1 MMHAGQG
8 KSLGAVAPRSV
19 PEAYMRA
26 EVASFPLTS
35 EKAFHESLIT
45 LEPAPESRKDSRQT
59 ANLWRECEHRLSEHA
74 SGWSL
79 DRLVALR
86 DEFWFATSSEDRAWR
101 GLHRVPMVR
110 YLRALAE
117 AHLERRP
124 GVTDIARR
132 TDVDAVD
139 ALTHY
144 RWLIFAMPEDLLLSA
159 LPENPPPLRVNI
171 DPPLLIRQLLDRG
184 VAEIHHHI
192 GAGMD
197 FPTLWAALLSALGNP
212 DLESDVLR
220 GPDLPFGD
228 GTLFLRWLL
237 AAAVVRCVLAEFLL
251 RGQNRSLPEFLRE
264 MERGSAWQLQRRRV
278 LARTLEALA
287 SGSEDPLPDI
297 EPLRGLYADLHP
309 LAVQNEVEPPPSIQE
324 VWKRCDPIAVRLRL
338 RTPNG
343 GERWLVRHGLAR
355 LDVLASG
362 QEGTKEDEAFAR
374 LFWQVMR
381 IRCLTYRSLVQRP
394 MTAGLLW
401 FIRFSG
407 RLQLAHGP
415 LRSVR
420 SEVSYDVAG
429 GGQSIASLEIRSS
442 SKKTAS
448 RLAEELWALTYSW
461 RHVLEK
467 TSSGDTAGSPP
478 EFGVVLLLKKERDP
492 THAWEEG
499 HPLAYGM
506 ETHAEPHPLHRPQ
519 RGGRFA
525 GYFVEQSAH
534 IRSLVDLLRAIP
546 QLPWLVRG
554 LDVAADELS
563 VPTWVLAP
571 MYRAVR
577 RGAARSAMSAG
588 MRVPPPLRM
597 TAHVGEDFRHLL
609 EGLRRIYECT
619 QYLLDRA
626 GGRLGHAIALGLDP
640 QQWAES
646 VGAVM
651 MPAEDRLWDLVFEW
665 RMYSQYRMPPELRAE
680 APPARAPKLANDIQ
694 DLSELVFGSAVS
706 PAVLAEAHHVL
717 HQLWCW
723 PMGRED
729 RDLGLDTFTRALRR
743 LRWHEVHH
751 AVHVFRLLKR
761 YREDEAVYRR
771 GQHLVDIALDTAE
784 VQALRAVQDGLR
796 RGVSARGIVVEVN
809 PSSNLLIGNLM
820 DLRNHPILRLYPPL
834 VEEGAPPPVPIAV
847 GADDPLTFSTYLLR
861 EYSLLYEAAMGAGYP
876 ERDVH
881 IWLTR
886 IRQTSM
892 DARFTTPWRP
902 DALKMADD
910 LLKALETYLWK
921 PFPRAR

>member
-1 MMHAGQG
+1 MHSGQG
-8 KSLGAVAPRSV
+8 QALGAVTPRSI

-35 EKAFHESLIT
+35 EKAFHEGLIT
-45 LEPAPESRKDSRQT
+45 LEPELGFRKDGQQT
-59 ANLWRECEHRLSEHA
+59 ADLWRECEQRLSEHA

-86 DEFWFATSSEDRAWR
+86 DEFWFARSSEDRGRR
-101 GLHRVPMVR
+101 GLHRVPMAR

-124 GVTDIARR
+124 GVTDIARS
-132 TDVDAVD
+132 TNVDAVD

-144 RWLIFAMPEDLLLSA
+144 RWLVFAMPEDLLLSA
-159 LPENPPPLRVNI
+159 VREEPPPLRVNI
-171 DPPLLIRQLLDRG
+171 DPPLLIRQLLDQG

-197 FPTLWAALLSALGNP
+197 FPLLWAALLSAVGSP
-212 DLESDVLR
+212 ALEYAMLR
-220 GPDLPFGD
+220 GPGIPFDNGA
-228 GTLFLRWLL
+228 LFLRWLL
-237 AAAVVRCVLAEFLL
+237 AAAVARCVLAEFLL
-251 RGQNRSLPEFLRE
+251 RGGNKSLPEFVQEL
-264 MERGSAWQLQRRRV
+264 MGGSAWSLQRRRV
-278 LARTLEALA
+278 LARTLKALA
-287 SGSEDPLPDI
+287 SGAAGRLPDL

-309 LAVQNEVEPPPSIQE
+309 LSVQNEAEPPLSIEE
-324 VWKRCDPIAVRLRL
+324 VWRRCDPIAVRLRL
-338 RTPNG
+338 KSPNG

-355 LDVLASG
+355 LYAAASA
-362 QEGTKEDEAFAR
+362 QATPEDDGFAR

-407 RLQLAHGP
+407 RLHLARGP
-415 LRSVR
+415 LRAVR
-420 SEVSYDVAG
+420 AEVSYDVAG
-429 GGQSIASLEIRSS
+429 GDQPIAALEARTG
-442 SKKTAS
+442 SKESAAL
-448 RLAEELWALTYSW
+448 LAEELWALTYSW
-461 RHVLEK
+461 RRVLEK
-467 TSSGDTAGSPP
+467 TRGGDNAGRPP
-478 EFGVVLLLKKERDP
+478 EFGVVVLLKKQRDP
-492 THAWEEG
+492 SHAWEHG
-499 HPLAYGM
+499 RPLAYGM
-506 ETHAEPHPLHRPQ
+506 ETYAEPHPAHLPRL
-519 RGGRFA
+519 GGRFA
-525 GYFVEQSAH
+525 DYFVEQSAH
-534 IRSLVDLLRAIP
+534 VRSLVDVLRTVP
-546 QLPWLVRG
+546 HMPWLVRG

-571 MYRAVR
+571 LYRAVR
-577 RGAARSAMSAG
+577 RGAACAAVTSGARAA
-588 MRVPPPLRM
+588 PPLRM

-619 QYLLDRA
+619 QYLLDRT

-665 RMYSQYRMPPELRAE
+665 RLYSQYRMPPELRAE
-680 APPARAPKLANDIQ
+680 APPSRTPKVENDIQ
-694 DLSELVFGSAVS
+694 DLSELVFGRAFP
-706 PAVLAEAHHVL
+706 PAALAEAHHVL

-723 PMGRED
+723 PLGRED

-751 AVHVFRLLKR
+751 APLVHHLLQH
-761 YREDEAVYRR
+761 YREDEAVFRR
-771 GQHLVDIALDTAE
+771 GQHLVDIALDTSE
-784 VQALRAVQDGLR
+784 VQALRAVQNGLR
-796 RGVSARGIVVEVN
+796 RCVSARGIVVEVN
-809 PSSNLLIGNLM
+809 PSSNLLIGNLL
-820 DLRNHPILRLYPPL
+820 DLRNHPILRLFPPQA
-834 VEEGAPPPVPIAV
+834 EEGAPPPVPIAV
-847 GADDPLTFSTYLLR
+847 GADDPVTFSTYLLR

-881 IWLTR
+881 AWLNR

-921 PFPRAR
+921 PFQRAR

>member
-1 MMHAGQG
+1 M
-8 KSLGAVAPRSV
+8 
-19 PEAYMRA
+19 
-26 EVASFPLTS
+26 
-35 EKAFHESLIT
+35 IT
-45 LEPAPESRKDSRQT
+45 LEPAPDSRKDRQRT
-59 ANLWRECEHRLSEHA
+59 SDLWRECEQRLSEHA

-86 DEFWFATSSEDRAWR
+86 DEFWFATSSRDQGRR
-101 GLHRVPMVR
+101 GLHRVPMAR

-124 GVTDIARR
+124 GVTDIALR

-144 RWLIFAMPEDLLLSA
+144 RWLLFAMPEDLLLSA
-159 LPENPPPLRVNI
+159 VREEPPPLRVNI

-197 FPTLWAALLSALGNP
+197 FPLLWAALLSALGNP
-212 DLESDVLR
+212 SLEHEVLR
-220 GPDLPFGD
+220 GPNLPFGD

-237 AAAVVRCVLAEFLL
+237 AAAVARCVLAEYLL

-264 MERGSAWQLQRRRV
+264 LASASAWQYQRRRV
-278 LARTLEALA
+278 LVRTLDSLA
-287 SGSEDPLPDI
+287 SGSQDLLPDL
-297 EPLRGLYADLHP
+297 EPLRSLYADLHP
-309 LAVQNEVEPPPSIQE
+309 MALQNNVEPPPTIE
-324 VWKRCDPIAVRLRL
+324 DVWRRCDPIAVRLRL

-343 GERWLVRHGLAR
+343 GERWLIRHGLAR
-355 LDVLASG
+355 LDTRAH
-362 QEGTKEDEAFAR
+362 EPEAPEDDAFTR

-381 IRCLTYRSLVQRP
+381 IRCITYRSLVQRP

-407 RLQLAHGP
+407 RLHLATGP

-420 SEVSYDVAG
+420 SEASYDVAG
-429 GGQSIASLEIRSS
+429 GGQSIASLEIRTGSR
-442 SKKTAS
+442 KTPS
-448 RLAEELWALTYSW
+448 LLAEELWALTYSW
-461 RHVLEK
+461 RRVLEK
-467 TSSGDTAGSPP
+467 LSSGNTAGSPP
-478 EFGVVLLLKKERDP
+478 EFGVVVLLKKERDP
-492 THAWEEG
+492 RHAWEEG
-499 HPLAYGM
+499 RPLAYGM
-506 ETHAEPHPLHRPQ
+506 ETHAEPQALHPRQL
-519 RGGRFA
+519 GGRFA

-534 IRSLVDLLRAIP
+534 VRSLVELLRRIP
-546 QLPWLVRG
+546 KLPWLVRG

-571 MYRAVR
+571 LYRAVR
-577 RGAARSAMSAG
+577 RGAACAPGFAHARH
-588 MRVPPPLRM
+588 PPPLRM
-597 TAHVGEDFRHLL
+597 TAHVGEDFRHLM

-619 QYLLDRA
+619 QYLLDRT
-626 GGRLGHAIALGLDP
+626 GGRLGHAIALGLEP

-646 VGAVM
+646 VGTVM

-665 RMYSQYRMPPELRAE
+665 RLYSQYRMPPEFRAE
-680 APPARAPKLANDIQ
+680 APPSRTPKVENTLR
-694 DLSELVFGSAVS
+694 DLSEFIFGRAIP

-723 PMGRED
+723 PVGRED
-729 RDLGLDTFTRALRR
+729 RDLGLTTFTRALGR
-743 LRWHEVHH
+743 LRWHEVHQ
-751 AVHVFRLLKR
+751 AVHVCHLLEH

-771 GQHLVDIALDTAE
+771 GQHLVDVALDSSE
-784 VQALRAVQDGLR
+784 VQALRAVQDGMR
-796 RGVSARGIVVEVN
+796 RGVGARGIVVEVN

-820 DLRNHPILRLYPPL
+820 DLRNHPILRLFPPQ
-834 VEEGAPPPVPIAV
+834 VQEGAPPPVPIAV
-847 GADDPLTFSTYLLR
+847 GSDDPLTFSTYLLR

-881 IWLTR
+881 TWLTH

-910 LLKALETYLWK
+910 LLMALEAYLWK